1 MKIFDYMEQ
10 YGYEELALYTDEAA
24 GLRALICIHDTTL
37 GPACGGTRMWPFATE
52 EEAILD
58 VLRLARAMTYKS
70 SLAGLDY
77 GGGKAVIIADSTT
90 DKSRGPIP
98 RPRPFRRHHGGP
110 FHHHRGRRRR
120 EPGRGPYA
128 GGDPIRRRSP

>member
-1 MKIFDYMEQ
+1 MKIFDYMKQ
-10 YGYEELALYTDEAA
+10 YGYEELTLYTDEAA

-90 DKSRGPIP
+90 DKSEVL
-98 RPRPFRRHHGGP
+98 FRAHGHFVDTLG
-110 FHHHRGRRRR
+110 GRFITT
-120 EPGRGPYA
+120 EDVA
-128 GGDPIRRRSP
+128 S